1 MKALPFICSVSLKLY
16 IFFNTYLICDNYS
29 VHKVVKQLENYLEE
43 IFMSKL
49 LRELTDK
56 EIQTSLSNG
65 GSTCSMYKAL
75 LPGHIAACAAS
86 AYFYGL
92 DQSQ

>member
-1 MKALPFICSVSLKLY
+1 
-16 IFFNTYLICDNYS
+16 
-29 VHKVVKQLENYLEE
+29 
-43 IFMSKL
+43 MSKL

-56 EIQTSLSNG
+56 EIQSSLSNG

-86 AYFYGL
+86 AYFYG
-92 DQSQ
+92 SSGCTACHFYF